1 MNLKDMIEKLEEI
14 QATDINE
21 ADPISGDMNKM
32 VQDIDD
38 AKARDQVPSSQL
50 TKVTKDLT
58 GKSAQTVDQQIDRL
72 RNSQVP
78 AIRDIIKKADMFD
91 DLLNGPLKSQI
102 AGEIQKMQKNPGQDP
117 DSDYRADRMD
127 NVDKEIDDSID
138 YDLLDLQDMNEAS
151 PSAQAT
157 RYAKGSGQS
166 AQQLQRGVAQIGQR
180 QDVASQ
186 GAGKLASDMDRLL
199 NSKFANQVMRMLD
212 MLDKE
217 EAGNMQSAE
226 SIEEAL
232 ENPEVISVLKEF
244 TADVSLPIL
253 QRLVGGDKVLAQN
266 ARIALRNIDQDKG
279 INKRFMPA
287 VRKLLSKLTDML
299 SMGGMGA
306 LAQYDQLHNQHSSE
320 QPGVGSGAVAD
331 PDAVQDP
338 LEYEPSEEEIAQFA
352 VDNGMPITTDVQKKI
367 VADMLKQKMMDKEQ
381 DKEPSEE
388 PGERPKDNTGRPL
401 NVQDESLDELKK
413 LAGLSEEKGM
423 PSKSHVMDMCKKG
436 MTFAEMCKMH
446 PEADKDKLK
455 AMVDKCKEEMKE
467 SVSEAKHDMPSKSEC
482 MKLCKDGKS
491 KKQICDM
498 YPDCDQDKL
507 KAMIDDCMKEMKES
521 VSEAMSDIYGQPKE
535 LEGGVEFK
543 QHKGNDK
550 GQVSIEASAE
560 SMDDLHELL
569 KLAGV
574 EMSVDLH
581 KKAEPEDSDDKDHD
595 EPESHDDKEEPK
607 DKKVMVI
614 SPNDANYSTDKEVLV
629 NYLKDKLKKSIS

>member
-127 NVDKEIDDSID
+127 NVDMEIDDSID
-138 YDLLDLQDMNEAS
+138 YDLLDLQDINEGLNKECQDMYNNLMKTDPEKANKFKAMCMKLGPDCTVDQAMTAMDNMNEAS

-166 AQQLQRGVAQIGQR
+166 AQQLQRGLAQIGQR

-232 ENPEVISVLKEF
+232 ENPEVPS
-244 TADVSLPIL
+244 SH
-253 QRLVGGDKVLAQN
+253 
-266 ARIALRNIDQDKG
+266 
-279 INKRFMPA
+279 
-287 VRKLLSKLTDML
+287 TD
-299 SMGGMGA
+299 
-306 LAQYDQLHNQHSSE
+306 
-320 QPGVGSGAVAD
+320 
-331 PDAVQDP
+331 
-338 LEYEPSEEEIAQFA
+338 
-352 VDNGMPITTDVQKKI
+352 TT
-367 VADMLKQKMMDKEQ
+367 L
-381 DKEPSEE
+381 
-388 PGERPKDNTGRPL
+388 
-401 NVQDESLDELKK
+401 
-413 LAGLSEEKGM
+413 
-423 PSKSHVMDMCKKG
+423 
-436 MTFAEMCKMH
+436 
-446 PEADKDKLK
+446 
-455 AMVDKCKEEMKE
+455 
-467 SVSEAKHDMPSKSEC
+467 
-482 MKLCKDGKS
+482 
-491 KKQICDM
+491 
-498 YPDCDQDKL
+498 
-507 KAMIDDCMKEMKES
+507 
-521 VSEAMSDIYGQPKE
+521 
-535 LEGGVEFK
+535 
-543 QHKGNDK
+543 
-550 GQVSIEASAE
+550 
-560 SMDDLHELL
+560 
-569 KLAGV
+569 
-574 EMSVDLH
+574 
-581 KKAEPEDSDDKDHD
+581 
-595 EPESHDDKEEPK
+595 
-607 DKKVMVI
+607 
-614 SPNDANYSTDKEVLV
+614 
-629 NYLKDKLKKSIS
+629 

>member
-491 KKQICDM
+491 KKEICDM

>member
-14 QATDINE
+14 QATEINE

-186 GAGKLASDMDRLL
+186 AAGKLASDMDRLL
-199 NSKFANQVMRMLD
+199 NSKFANQVMRILD

-467 SVSEAKHDMPSKSEC
+467 SVNEAKHDMPSKSEC

-581 KKAEPEDSDDKDHD
+581 KKAEPEDSDNKDHD

-614 SPNDANYSTDKEVLV
+614 SPQDANYSTDKEVLV

>member
-1 MNLKDMIEKLEEI
+1 MNLRDMLDNIEEMDK
-14 QATDINE
+14 
-21 ADPISGDMNKM
+21 
-32 VQDIDD
+32 
-38 AKARDQVPSSQL
+38 PSS
-50 TKVTKDLT
+50 
-58 GKSAQTVDQQIDRL
+58 AVDQAVARATGVNVQRGERGREVIAKRQDQASKDV
-72 RNSQVP
+72 SQELKLLTFMKSNPNFLPVL
-78 AIRDIIKKADMFD
+78 KKA
-91 DLLNGPLKSQI
+91 
-102 AGEIQKMQKNPGQDP
+102 QDAMEKEQEMSNMADQ
-117 DSDYRADRMD
+117 DSNYRADRMD
-127 NVDKEIDDSID
+127 NVDMELDDSID
-138 YDLLDLQDMNEAS
+138 YDLDEVSMGQQRAARAMKQPGVS
-151 PSAQAT
+151 AT
-157 RYAKGSGQS
+157 R
-166 AQQLQRGVAQIGQR
+166 LQRSDDIISKRSDTASK
-180 QDVASQ
+180 DVANQLKLHNFMLSPEFTQSMKYSQ
-186 GAGKLASDMDRLL
+186 MIELAS
-199 NSKFANQVMRMLD
+199 
-212 MLDKE
+212 KE
-217 EAGNMQSAE
+217 MAAMGGEMEDVEVNGEFLE
-226 SIEEAL
+226 SITDSLL
-232 ENPEVISVLKEF
+232 EFDAS
-244 TADVSLPIL
+244 VSLPIL
-253 QRLVGGDKVLAQN
+253 QQLMGGDKVLAQN

-279 INKRFMPA
+279 VNKRFMPA
-287 VRKLLSKLTDML
+287 LRKLLSKLTDIL
-299 SMGGMGA
+299 AMGGMGA
-306 LAQYDQLHNQHSSE
+306 LAQYNQLHKTHSSGKE
-320 QPGVGSGAVAD
+320 QEPGVGTGAIAD
-331 PDAVQDP
+331 PDAVQDVAD
-338 LEYEPSEEEIAQFA
+338 YEPSEEEISQFA
-352 VDNGMPITTDVQKKI
+352 VDNGMPIVTQDQKDMVVSMIKDKMAKKQ
-367 VADMLKQKMMDKEQ
+367 ADDKEIS
-381 DKEPSEE
+381 DE

-401 NVQDESLDELKK
+401 NVQNDESIDELRK

-467 SVSEAKHDMPSKSEC
+467 SVNEAKHDMPSKSEC

-521 VSEAMSDIYGQPKE
+521 VSEAMSDIYGQPKD

-614 SPNDANYSTDKEVLV
+614 SPQDASYSTDKEVLV

>member
-413 LAGLSEEKGM
+413 LAGLSEDKGM
-423 PSKSHVMDMCKKG
+423 PSKSHVMDMCKDG

-446 PEADKDKLK
+446 PEAGKDKLK

-467 SVSEAKHDMPSKSEC
+467 SVSEAKHDMPSKTEC

>member
-102 AGEIQKMQKNPGQDP
+102 AGEIQKMQKSPGQDP

-127 NVDKEIDDSID
+127 NVDMEIDDSID
-138 YDLLDLQDMNEAS
+138 YDLLDLQDINEGLNKECQDMYNKLMKTDPEKANKFKAMCMKLGPDCTVDQAMTAMDNMKEAS

-157 RYAKGSGQS
+157 KYAKDSGQS
-166 AQQLQRGVAQIGQR
+166 AQQLDRGVTQIGKR

-186 GAGKLASDMDRLL
+186 GASKLASDMQRLL
-199 NSKFANQVMRMLD
+199 NSPYANQILRFLQA
-212 MLDKE
+212 LDKE
-217 EAGNMQSAE
+217 EPQQLAADMQYE
-226 SIEEAL
+226 NIEEAL
-232 ENPEVISVLKEF
+232 QNPEVISVLKEF

-253 QRLVGGDKVLAQN
+253 QQLVGGDKVLAQN

-299 SMGGMGA
+299 STGGMGA
-306 LAQYDQLHNQHSSE
+306 LAQFDQLHNQHSSE

-338 LEYEPSEEEIAQFA
+338 SEYEPSEEEIAQFA

-381 DKEPSEE
+381 DKETSDE

-413 LAGLSEEKGM
+413 LAGLNEVTKGM

-436 MTFAEMCKMH
+436 MSNAEMFKMH

-455 AMVDKCKEEMKE
+455 A
-467 SVSEAKHDMPSKSEC
+467 
-482 MKLCKDGKS
+482 L
-491 KKQICDM
+491 
-498 YPDCDQDKL
+498 
-507 KAMIDDCMKEMKES
+507 IDDCKEEMKES

-574 EMSVDLH
+574 EMSVDLG
-581 KKAEPEDSDDKDHD
+581 KAEKPEDSDDNDHD
-595 EPESHDDKEEPK
+595 EPESHDNKEEPK

-614 SPNDANYSTDKEVLV
+614 SPNDASYSTDKEVLV
-629 NYLKDKLKKSIS
+629 NFLKDKLKKSIS

>member
-102 AGEIQKMQKNPGQDP
+102 AGEIQKMQKSPGQDP

-127 NVDKEIDDSID
+127 NVDMEIDDSID
-138 YDLLDLQDMNEAS
+138 YDLLDLQDINEGLNKECQDMYNKLLKTDVEKANKFKAMCMKLGPHCTVDQAMTAMDNMKEAS

-166 AQQLQRGVAQIGQR
+166 AQQLQRGLAQIGQR

-212 MLDKE
+212 MLDKD

-253 QRLVGGDKVLAQN
+253 QQLVGGDKVLAQN
-266 ARIALRNIDQDKG
+266 ARIALRNIDSDKG

-299 SMGGMGA
+299 STGGMGA
-306 LAQYDQLHNQHSSE
+306 LAQFDQLHNQHSSE

-338 LEYEPSEEEIAQFA
+338 SEYEPSEEEIAQFA

-381 DKEPSEE
+381 DKETSDE

-401 NVQDESLDELKK
+401 NVQNDESIDELKK

-467 SVSEAKHDMPSKSEC
+467 SVSEA
-482 MKLCKDGKS
+482 
-491 KKQICDM
+491 
-498 YPDCDQDKL
+498 
-507 KAMIDDCMKEMKES
+507 
-521 VSEAMSDIYGQPKE
+521 MSDIYGQPKE

-550 GQVSIEASAE
+550 GQVTIDASAE

-574 EMSVDLH
+574 EMSVDLG
-581 KKAEPEDSDDKDHD
+581 KAEKPEDSDDNNHD
-595 EPESHDDKEEPK
+595 EPESHDNKEEPK

-614 SPNDANYSTDKEVLV
+614 SPNDASYSTDKEVLV
-629 NYLKDKLKKSIS
+629 NFLKDKLKKSIS

>member
-413 LAGLSEEKGM
+413 LAGLSEDKGM
-423 PSKSHVMDMCKKG
+423 PSKSHVMDMCKDG

-446 PEADKDKLK
+446 PEANKDKLK

-467 SVSEAKHDMPSKSEC
+467 SVSEAKDDMPSKSEC

>member
-21 ADPISGDMNKM
+21 ADPITGDMNKM

-127 NVDKEIDDSID
+127 NVDMEIDDSID
-138 YDLLDLQDMNEAS
+138 YDLLDLQDINEGLNKECQDMYNKLMKTDPEKANKFKAMCMKLGPDCTVDQAMTAMDNMKEAS

-166 AQQLQRGVAQIGQR
+166 AQQLQRGLAQIGQR

-253 QRLVGGDKVLAQN
+253 QQLVGGDKVLAQN

-299 SMGGMGA
+299 STGGMGA
-306 LAQYDQLHNQHSSE
+306 LAQFDQLHNQHSSE

-338 LEYEPSEEEIAQFA
+338 SEYEPSEEEIAQFA

-381 DKEPSEE
+381 DKETSDE

-401 NVQDESLDELKK
+401 NVQNDESIDELRK

-455 AMVDKCKEEMKE
+455 AMVDKCKE
-467 SVSEAKHDMPSKSEC
+467 
-482 MKLCKDGKS
+482 
-491 KKQICDM
+491 
-498 YPDCDQDKL
+498 
-507 KAMIDDCMKEMKES
+507 EMKES

-574 EMSVDLH
+574 EMSVDLG
-581 KKAEPEDSDDKDHD
+581 KAEKPEDSDDNDHD
-595 EPESHDDKEEPK
+595 EPESHDNKEEPK

-614 SPNDANYSTDKEVLV
+614 SPNDASYSTDKEVLV
-629 NYLKDKLKKSIS
+629 NFLKDKLKKSIS

>member
-102 AGEIQKMQKNPGQDP
+102 AGEIQKMQKSPGQDP

-127 NVDKEIDDSID
+127 NVDMEIDDSID
-138 YDLLDLQDMNEAS
+138 YDLLDLQDINEGLNKECQDMYNKLLKTDVEKANKFKAMCMKLGPDCTVDQAMTAMDNMKEAS

-166 AQQLQRGVAQIGQR
+166 AQQLQRGLAQIGQR

-212 MLDKE
+212 MLDKD

-299 SMGGMGA
+299 STGGMGA
-306 LAQYDQLHNQHSSE
+306 LAQFDQLHNQHSSE

-338 LEYEPSEEEIAQFA
+338 SEYEPSEEEIAQFA

-381 DKEPSEE
+381 DKETSDE

-401 NVQDESLDELKK
+401 NVQNDESIDELKK

-467 SVSEAKHDMPSKSEC
+467 SVSEA
-482 MKLCKDGKS
+482 
-491 KKQICDM
+491 
-498 YPDCDQDKL
+498 
-507 KAMIDDCMKEMKES
+507 
-521 VSEAMSDIYGQPKE
+521 MSDIYGQPKE

-550 GQVSIEASAE
+550 GQVTIDASAE

-574 EMSVDLH
+574 EMSVDLG
-581 KKAEPEDSDDKDHD
+581 KAEKPEDSDDNDHD

-614 SPNDANYSTDKEVLV
+614 SPNDASYSTDKEVLV
-629 NYLKDKLKKSIS
+629 NFLKDKLKKSIS